1 MSDLHE
7 IRAASAPFSVRE
19 DGEGGTWLE
28 GYASTF
34 NQPYD
39 MGWYRE
45 TVAPGAFTRTLQRN
59 PDVRLLI
66 NHTDLPLAR
75 TSSGTLHI
83 EQDSIGLKVRTQ
95 LDPTDPDVVR
105 LLPKMRRGDLGEMSF
120 AFRIDGRDGQ
130 AWNGDMTER
139 TLKSL
144 DLNDGDVSIVTY
156 PANPSTSATLS
167 IRDGRPSMEAV
178 ASALIELE
186 RRAASAETMQSVLAR
201 VLGYFTSVDN
211 IVDAAQA
218 EIATILDIPNP
229 DEVQDEAEDAD
240 EAPAMEAKSGQ
251 DAAEVRLLIAER
263 MNALRLALR

>member
-19 DGEGGTWLE
+19 DGDGGTWLE

-45 TVAPGAFTRTLQRN
+45 TVAPGAFSRTLGRS

-66 NHTDLPLAR
+66 NHDGLPLAR
-75 TSSGTLHI
+75 TSSGTLQL
-83 EQDSIGLKVRTQ
+83 EQDSIGLRVRAR
-95 LDPTDPDVVR
+95 LDASDPDVSR
-105 LLPKMRRGDLGEMSF
+105 LLPKMGRGDLGEMSF
-120 AFRIDGRDGQ
+120 AFRIDGREGQ

-144 DLNDGDVSIVTY
+144 DLNNGDVSIVTY
-156 PANPSTSATLS
+156 PANPHTSAALS
-167 IRDGRPSMEAV
+167 MRGGRPSMEAI
-178 ASALIELE
+178 ASVLMELE
-186 RRAASAETMQSVLAR
+186 RRAATPETMQSVLAR

-218 EIATILDIPNP
+218 EIAQILDIPNP

-240 EAPAMEAKSGQ
+240 EPGETEVKSGPEP
-251 DAAEVRLLIAER
+251 DEVRALIAAR
-263 MNALRLALR
+263 MNALRLVRK